1 MIPRWRPTPL
11 WNGGGGG
18 DALVCRNLHVLDGQ
32 KRGGKSR
39 PDHRSRLME
48 EVDGEATVLAQ
59 AEALHLT
66 PERVDELRRVR
77 QRYLDALL
85 DTYTI
90 HYP

>member
-1 MIPRWRPTPL
+1 M
-11 WNGGGGG
+11 
-18 DALVCRNLHVLDGQ
+18 
-32 KRGGKSR
+32 K
-39 PDHRSRLME
+39 
-48 EVDGEATVLAQ
+48 EVDIEATVLAQ

-90 HYP
+90 RYS